1 MTLGRKPMPLPI
13 AVQNVPKLQ
22 KETKT
27 KSVDSLDIMPNIH
40 VSQVAGY
47 SYN

>member
-13 AVQNVPKLQ
+13 AVQKLPKQQ

-27 KSVDSLDIMPNIH
+27 KSVDSLDIIPNIN
-40 VSQVAGY
+40 VSRVAGFPY
-47 SYN
+47 K